1 MICSICRAGLWGAVS
16 KQGPAASPPS
26 FVSLHSTFKDFKH
39 SIDQGCHFCNSLWD
53 GLTSR
58 QQGLLL
64 QDVKFHAQPEI
75 SANVYQFRGVTRPG
89 QSCLKITYNLSATGI
104 EGFQKTGVSK
114 INQVQFYLEPTPG
127 DSIMSSQIL
136 GSSTDSKQ
144 TLSQARSWIEDCS
157 AHHDNCKAA
166 APNRDWY
173 PTRLLDLDQQESP
186 EQNIRLIETN
196 QTPPSGHYMTLTHCW
211 GSVKQLSLNR
221 DTYSELTAG
230 YHVASLPQLYRDAVY
245 VCKALDIRYLWIDP
259 LCIIQDQLDAED
271 WKHEASTMHEVYS
284 NAFCNIS
291 ATVAKDCSESIFN
304 SRDPDTLVPR
314 TIELPISDEE
324 DESLKIQSFIIYDPQ
339 LWTSQVS
346 KELVN
351 TRGWVLQERFLSP
364 RILHFGQQ
372 QVFWECFEKDAA
384 EAHPSVLPDSLTKL
398 LGARFKILNPKA
410 ALPDSSMNYTA
421 FDYNSILSLV
431 WSRIVDLYSECKL
444 TYPGDK
450 LIAISGLAKRISTVL
465 QDEYV
470 AGMWRRNLENEL
482 LWAVTSWASVD
493 GKLMLGS
500 ARLGSPLIK
509 VEDWN
514 LTYTTPD
521 TTGGI
526 SGGWLRL
533 AGVLMGMKLNR
544 NPPSTQVGNEWNMT
558 LESVEITIQ
567 HDKVKQLEP
576 HVILD
581 LDDDEFCKENNDGC
595 LFAMPAR
602 SPEGAANGTAMYIL
616 LFKLV
621 CKDTATYERI
631 GLARA
636 WSEGMKLKILG
647 LDRSPEKPQPPC
659 LQYRDG
665 RHSIRVI

>member
-1 MICSICRAGLWGAVS
+1 
-16 KQGPAASPPS
+16 
-26 FVSLHSTFKDFKH
+26 
-39 SIDQGCHFCNSLWD
+39 
-53 GLTSR
+53 
-58 QQGLLL
+58 
-64 QDVKFHAQPEI
+64 
-75 SANVYQFRGVTRPG
+75 
-89 QSCLKITYNLSATGI
+89 
-104 EGFQKTGVSK
+104 
-114 INQVQFYLEPTPG
+114 
-127 DSIMSSQIL
+127 
-136 GSSTDSKQ
+136 
-144 TLSQARSWIEDCS
+144 
-157 AHHDNCKAA
+157 
-166 APNRDWY
+166 
-173 PTRLLDLDQQESP
+173 
-186 EQNIRLIETN
+186 
-196 QTPPSGHYMTLTHCW
+196 
-211 GSVKQLSLNR
+211 
-221 DTYSELTAG
+221 
-230 YHVASLPQLYRDAVY
+230 
-245 VCKALDIRYLWIDP
+245 
-259 LCIIQDQLDAED
+259 
-271 WKHEASTMHEVYS
+271 MHEVYS

-304 SRDPDTLVPR
+304 SRDPDTLVPQ

-324 DESLKIQSFIIYDPQ
+324 DESLKIQLFTIYDPK

-384 EAHPSVLPDSLTKL
+384 EAHPSVLPDSLTKF

-410 ALPDSSMNYTA
+410 TLPDSSMSYTA
-421 FDYNSILSLV
+421 FDHDSISSLV

-482 LWAVTSWASVD
+482 LWAVTVANRRGLTFRAAEYRAPTWSWASVD

-533 AGVLMGMKLNR
+533 AGVLMEMKLNR

-567 HDKVKQLEP
+567 HDEVKQIEP
-576 HVILD
+576 LVILD
-581 LDDDEFCKENNDGC
+581 LNDDEFYKGNNDGC

-602 SPEGAANGTAMYIL
+602 SPEGAADGTAMYIL

-636 WSEGMKLKILG
+636 WSESMKLKILG
-647 LDRSPEKPQPPC
+647 LNRSPEKPQPPC